1 MEKNEKKDLSKNKL
15 NSKTVVNKYRS
26 KKLSQ
31 KKNKTPI
38 NTMTIKIER
47 KNKNVMNINKFR
59 NHKYQ
64 NKKISIKKYSM
75 DNRDLNIDTND
86 IKNTLE
92 SNASDYIL
100 NKKIELKTE
109 TYNNKTIIPK
119 NIKENFGTI
128 ILQKKMKLFNFS
140 NEIEENDNNI
150 DTNKIK
156 GKTEKINKKKLKI
169 SIKKVDKEK
178 SIENKILYKK
188 LKLNLIKDNNSN
200 NNKNSD
206 ENNLKLETKINKNR
220 EKLFN
225 TKNDKNE
232 ILKEQKEK
240 KIILL
245 KNKDKKLY
253 KYNENIIKKKKEIE
267 TTNNN
272 DNKNN
277 EEINQDKLINFK
289 KGNDPIT
296 INIDL
301 ADDNNSNIIN
311 EKLPEKVLLPSDG
324 ISPDNKERIK
334 FHHKIQRKKLENK
347 KILIDDKIKE
357 KKEIKENTSIK
368 KDNTEKPRKKVSKIR
383 EYNIETFTPNESR
396 DIKKRKIINNS
407 NNILLNTIETN
418 ILGKKAINKILG
430 NNHYK
435 ALFTDIY
442 GVDREKETN
451 TKKKFKF
458 SERKKDKTNKGFNI
472 RLTESS
478 ESYYDLYKKAFNDT
492 SIEQKFSFKPKIN
505 KKYFN
510 SEYSNT
516 NEFYDENNKTYDNT
530 KKISSLSFNSKRE
543 KSLKDFDEFDNNK
556 NDILDLNH
564 FIPIDENKLI
574 YTFNKPLFGD
584 KNKN

>member
-1 MEKNEKKDLSKNKL
+1 MEKKGKKDLSKNKL
-15 NSKTVVNKYRS
+15 NSKTIINKYRS

-64 NKKISIKKYSM
+64 NKKIAIKKYSM

-156 GKTEKINKKKLKI
+156 GKTEHIHKKKLKI

-200 NNKNSD
+200 NN

-253 KYNENIIKKKKEIE
+253 NSNENIIKKKKEVE
-267 TTNNN
+267 PSNNT
-272 DNKNN
+272 DNKNK
-277 EEINQDKLINFK
+277 EEINKDKLINFQK
-289 KGNDPIT
+289 SINPIT

-311 EKLPEKVLLPSDG
+311 EKLPEKILLSSDR

-478 ESYYDLYKKAFNDT
+478 ESYYDLYKKAFNDA

-510 SEYSNT
+510 SEYRNT

>member
-15 NSKTVVNKYRS
+15 NSKTIVNKYRS

-64 NKKISIKKYSM
+64 NKKIAIKKYSM

-86 IKNTLE
+86 IKKTLE

-156 GKTEKINKKKLKI
+156 GKTEHIHKKKLKI

-200 NNKNSD
+200 NN

-253 KYNENIIKKKKEIE
+253 NSNENMIKKKKEVE
-267 TTNNN
+267 PSNNT
-272 DNKNN
+272 DNKNK
-277 EEINQDKLINFK
+277 EEINKDKLINFK
-289 KGNDPIT
+289 KSINPIT

-311 EKLPEKVLLPSDG
+311 EKLPEKILLSSDR

-442 GVDREKETN
+442 RVDREKETN

-516 NEFYDENNKTYDNT
+516 NEFNDENNKTYDNT
-530 KKISSLSFNSKRE
+530 KKISSLSFNSKKE

>member
-1 MEKNEKKDLSKNKL
+1 MEKKGKKDLSKNKL
-15 NSKTVVNKYRS
+15 NSKTIINKYRS

-64 NKKISIKKYSM
+64 NKKIAIKKYSM
-75 DNRDLNIDTND
+75 DNRNLNIDTND

-92 SNASDYIL
+92 SNASDFIL

-156 GKTEKINKKKLKI
+156 GKTEHIHKKKLKI
-169 SIKKVDKEK
+169 SIKRIDKEK

-200 NNKNSD
+200 NN

-253 KYNENIIKKKKEIE
+253 NSNENIIKKKKEIE

-289 KGNDPIT
+289 KSNDPIT

-311 EKLPEKVLLPSDG
+311 EKLPEKILLSSDR

-368 KDNTEKPRKKVSKIR
+368 KDKTEKPRKKVSKIR

>member
-1 MEKNEKKDLSKNKL
+1 MEKKGKKDLSKNKL
-15 NSKTVVNKYRS
+15 NSKTIINKYRS

-64 NKKISIKKYSM
+64 NKKIAIKKYSM

-156 GKTEKINKKKLKI
+156 GKTEHIHKKKLKI

-200 NNKNSD
+200 NN

-253 KYNENIIKKKKEIE
+253 NSNENIIKKKKEVE
-267 TTNNN
+267 PSNNT
-272 DNKNN
+272 DNKNK
-277 EEINQDKLINFK
+277 EEINKDKLINFK
-289 KGNDPIT
+289 KGNGPIT

-311 EKLPEKVLLPSDG
+311 EKLPEKVLLPSDR

>member
-15 NSKTVVNKYRS
+15 NSKTIINKYRS

-64 NKKISIKKYSM
+64 NKKIAIKKYSM

-92 SNASDYIL
+92 SNASDFIL

-156 GKTEKINKKKLKI
+156 GKTEHIHKKKLKI

-200 NNKNSD
+200 NN

-253 KYNENIIKKKKEIE
+253 NSNENMIKKKKEVE
-267 TTNNN
+267 PSNNT
-272 DNKNN
+272 DNKNK
-277 EEINQDKLINFK
+277 EEINKDKLINFK
-289 KGNDPIT
+289 KSINPIT

-301 ADDNNSNIIN
+301 ADDNNSNMIN
-311 EKLPEKVLLPSDG
+311 EKLPEKILLSSDR

-368 KDNTEKPRKKVSKIR
+368 KDKTEKPRKKVSKIR

-516 NEFYDENNKTYDNT
+516 NEFNDENNKTYDNT

-584 KNKN
+584 KNIN

>member
-1 MEKNEKKDLSKNKL
+1 MEKKGKKDLSKNKL
-15 NSKTVVNKYRS
+15 NSKTIINKYRS

-64 NKKISIKKYSM
+64 NKKIVMKKYSM

-92 SNASDYIL
+92 SNASDFIL

-156 GKTEKINKKKLKI
+156 GKTEQINKKKLKI
-169 SIKKVDKEK
+169 SIKRIDKEK

-200 NNKNSD
+200 NN

-253 KYNENIIKKKKEIE
+253 NSNENIIKKKKEVE
-267 TTNNN
+267 PSNNT
-272 DNKNN
+272 DNKNK
-277 EEINQDKLINFK
+277 EEINKDKLINFQK
-289 KGNDPIT
+289 SINPIT

-311 EKLPEKVLLPSDG
+311 EKLPEKILLSSDR

-516 NEFYDENNKTYDNT
+516 NEFFDENNKTYDNT

>member
-1 MEKNEKKDLSKNKL
+1 MEKKGKKDLSKNKL
-15 NSKTVVNKYRS
+15 NSKTIINKYRS

-64 NKKISIKKYSM
+64 NKKIAIKKYSM

-92 SNASDYIL
+92 SNASDFIL

-156 GKTEKINKKKLKI
+156 GKTEQINKKKLKI
-169 SIKKVDKEK
+169 SIKRIDKEK

-253 KYNENIIKKKKEIE
+253 NSNENIIKKKKEVE
-267 TTNNN
+267 PSNNT
-272 DNKNN
+272 DNKNK
-277 EEINQDKLINFK
+277 EEINKDKLINFQK
-289 KGNDPIT
+289 SINPIT

-311 EKLPEKVLLPSDG
+311 EKLPEKILLSSDR

-407 NNILLNTIETN
+407 NNILLNTIGTN

>member
-1 MEKNEKKDLSKNKL
+1 MEKKGKKDLSKNKL
-15 NSKTVVNKYRS
+15 NSKTIINKYRS

-64 NKKISIKKYSM
+64 NKKIAIKKYSM
-75 DNRDLNIDTND
+75 DNRNLNIDTND

-92 SNASDYIL
+92 SNASDFIL

-109 TYNNKTIIPK
+109 TYDNKTIIPK

-156 GKTEKINKKKLKI
+156 GKTEHIHKKKLKI

-200 NNKNSD
+200 NN

-253 KYNENIIKKKKEIE
+253 NSNENMIKKKKEVE
-267 TTNNN
+267 PSNNT
-272 DNKNN
+272 DNKNK
-277 EEINQDKLINFK
+277 EEINKDKLINFQK
-289 KGNDPIT
+289 SINPIT

-311 EKLPEKVLLPSDG
+311 EKLPEKILLSSNR

>member
-1 MEKNEKKDLSKNKL
+1 MEKKGKKDLSKNKL
-15 NSKTVVNKYRS
+15 NSKTIINKYRS

-64 NKKISIKKYSM
+64 NKKIAIKKYSM
-75 DNRDLNIDTND
+75 DNRNLNIDTND

-92 SNASDYIL
+92 SNASDFIL

-128 ILQKKMKLFNFS
+128 ILQKKMKLFNFP

-156 GKTEKINKKKLKI
+156 GKTEHIHKKKLKI

-200 NNKNSD
+200 NN

-253 KYNENIIKKKKEIE
+253 NSNENIIKKKKEVE
-267 TTNNN
+267 PSNNT
-272 DNKNN
+272 DNKNK
-277 EEINQDKLINFK
+277 EEINKDKLINFQK
-289 KGNDPIT
+289 SINPIT

-311 EKLPEKVLLPSDG
+311 EKLPEKILLSSDR

-396 DIKKRKIINNS
+396 DIKKRKIINNT

-442 GVDREKETN
+442 RVDREKETN

-458 SERKKDKTNKGFNI
+458 SERKKDKTKKEFNI

>member
-1 MEKNEKKDLSKNKL
+1 MEKKGKKDLSKNKL
-15 NSKTVVNKYRS
+15 NSKTIINKYRS

-64 NKKISIKKYSM
+64 NKKIAIKKYSM

-156 GKTEKINKKKLKI
+156 GKTEHIHKKKLKI

-200 NNKNSD
+200 NN

-253 KYNENIIKKKKEIE
+253 NSNENIIKKKKEVE
-267 TTNNN
+267 PSNNT
-272 DNKNN
+272 DNKNK
-277 EEINQDKLINFK
+277 EEINKDKLINFK
-289 KGNDPIT
+289 KGNGPIT

-311 EKLPEKVLLPSDG
+311 EKLPEKILLSSDR

>member
-1 MEKNEKKDLSKNKL
+1 MEKKGKKDSSKNKL
-15 NSKTVVNKYRS
+15 NSKTIINKYRS

-64 NKKISIKKYSM
+64 NKKIAIKKYSM
-75 DNRDLNIDTND
+75 DNRNLNIDTND

-92 SNASDYIL
+92 SNASDFIL

-156 GKTEKINKKKLKI
+156 GKTEHIHKKKLKI

-200 NNKNSD
+200 NN

-253 KYNENIIKKKKEIE
+253 NSNENIIKKKKEVE
-267 TTNNN
+267 PSNNT
-272 DNKNN
+272 DNKNK
-277 EEINQDKLINFK
+277 EEINKDKLINFQK
-289 KGNDPIT
+289 SINPIT

-311 EKLPEKVLLPSDG
+311 EKLPEKVLLPSDR

-516 NEFYDENNKTYDNT
+516 NEFNDENNKTYDNT

-584 KNKN
+584 KNNN

>member
-1 MEKNEKKDLSKNKL
+1 MEKKGKKDLSKNKL
-15 NSKTVVNKYRS
+15 NSKTIINKYRS

-64 NKKISIKKYSM
+64 NKKIAIKKYSM
-75 DNRDLNIDTND
+75 DNRNLNIDTND

-92 SNASDYIL
+92 SNASDFIL

-156 GKTEKINKKKLKI
+156 GKTEHIHKKKLKI

-200 NNKNSD
+200 NN

-253 KYNENIIKKKKEIE
+253 NSNENIIKKKKEVE
-267 TTNNN
+267 PSNNT
-272 DNKNN
+272 DNKNK
-277 EEINQDKLINFK
+277 EEINKDKLINFQK
-289 KGNDPIT
+289 SINPIT

-311 EKLPEKVLLPSDG
+311 EKLPEKILLSSDR

-584 KNKN
+584 KNNN